1 MVQYIPYSCI
11 EKFNI
16 VKMSILSKLT
26 YNVIPIKTATILL
39 CFFFFLELDKL
50 FQKSVCPGKGTT
62 IAKTI
67 LKKNNLNDLYNLISI
82 LIIR

>member
-26 YNVIPIKTATILL
+26 HNVFPIKTATILL
-39 CFFFFLELDKL
+39 CICFVLFCFVLDLNKL

-62 IAKTI
+62 IVKTI
-67 LKKNNLNDLYNLISI
+67 LK
-82 LIIR
+82 

>member
-26 YNVIPIKTATILL
+26 HNVFPIKTATILL
-39 CFFFFLELDKL
+39 CICFVIFFFLDLNKL
-50 FQKSVCPGKGTT
+50 FQKSVSPGKGTT
-62 IAKTI
+62 IVKTI
-67 LKKNNLNDLYNLISI
+67 LK
-82 LIIR
+82 

>member
-26 YNVIPIKTATILL
+26 YNVIPIKTTNKYFYMKIQRVKNRPHCLLNSAIL
-39 CFFFFLELDKL
+39 
-50 FQKSVCPGKGTT
+50 
-62 IAKTI
+62 
-67 LKKNNLNDLYNLISI
+67 
-82 LIIR
+82 